1 MSRDLIAI
9 PALEKS
15 FLYSCGGKKGLVIGI
30 DVSLDEAVDRN
41 RLTAAVRK
49 ALAAKP
55 HFRSVPAV
63 SDHRFYYRIREGEPD
78 ILEGV
83 NRTVS
88 LGREESRGFLF
99 LVCMEDRRISFR
111 VHHALAD
118 ARGWIDF
125 VRTALAFYYGEDA
138 DPALDGGLVP
148 FVEKHIDESR
158 PFGKY
163 KTGKYPVFTP
173 PEERFPVEENR
184 CRAFLLTLPLSGLM
198 KEVKR
203 TESSPAVLFSA
214 LISEAFCRVYET
226 GDRVVVANTAV
237 DARRFFGER
246 AENNASLGAWIPY
259 HPRLRKMKPDLR
271 PSLLRARLML
281 EIQEENLVEEMRD
294 VASLSDMVE
303 NALSS
308 VSLSGL
314 LELTGKAQENNN
326 RERRFPLTY
335 QLAYAGHVSF
345 TPVAEEHV
353 QKLVFSYPAY
363 ENQSNFDIVEHGGVI
378 TVSYMQN
385 FEGNGMISEFARM
398 LQELVPETVLEDL
411 GERSIDS
418 FDLSDYLKTK
428 EVPSKIVR

>member
-111 VHHALAD
+111 VHHALVE

-163 KTGKYPVFTP
+163 KNPNIVNAPV
-173 PEERFPVEENR
+173 
-184 CRAFLLTLPLSGLM
+184 
-198 KEVKR
+198 
-203 TESSPAVLFSA
+203 
-214 LISEAFCRVYET
+214 
-226 GDRVVVANTAV
+226 
-237 DARRFFGER
+237 
-246 AENNASLGAWIPY
+246 
-259 HPRLRKMKPDLR
+259 
-271 PSLLRARLML
+271 LRAVSTYFNSSDIVFSSSDFS
-281 EIQEENLVEEMRD
+281 EIINAVKKGTFVYLDPPYDPV
-294 VASLSDMVE
+294 SDT
-303 NALSS
+303 S
-308 VSLSGL
+308 
-314 LELTGKAQENNN
+314 
-326 RERRFPLTY
+326 
-335 QLAYAGHVSF
+335 SF
-345 TPVAEEHV
+345 TGYSRGGFTRAQQIQLRECCDSLNERGIKFMLSNSATDFIREQYAAYHIKTVQAKRAINSVATRRGDVDE
-353 QKLVFSYPAY
+353 
-363 ENQSNFDIVEHGGVI
+363 VI
-378 TVSYMQN
+378 ITNY
-385 FEGNGMISEFARM
+385 
-398 LQELVPETVLEDL
+398 D
-411 GERSIDS
+411 
-418 FDLSDYLKTK
+418 
-428 EVPSKIVR
+428 